1 MQQVIL
7 LNRRLSKKSSNKSSK
22 KLLKIKDNLFLILSD
37 IKQEIIIIYSLFFL
51 VSLAFIMFF
60 NKSTLHL
67 KINQF
72 HSSFFDVLF
81 KYSTFLGD
89 GVIFA
94 ILGVA
99 FFFIKRKM
107 TYVFLVS
114 GVLTLLI
121 THLFKKILFKG
132 TLRPAAALGE
142 ENLHLIDGVK
152 IAMMNSFPSGH
163 TTTAFAIFTIL
174 CLYFAKCKSQYLW
187 ISLAIIA
194 GFSRVYLSQH
204 FLVDIFVGSFIGIL
218 IGITSMAI
226 FSKPKSIY

>member
-1 MQQVIL
+1 MEQVIT
-7 LNRRLSKKSSNKSSK
+7 LNRRLNKKRSKKVLRNF
-22 KLLKIKDNLFLILSD
+22 LKVKDNLSIILLD
-37 IKQEIIIIYSLFFL
+37 IKQEIVIIYSLFFL
-51 VSLAFIMFF
+51 LLLTFVLLF
-60 NKSTLHL
+60 NKFTLHL

-72 HSSFFDVLF
+72 HSSFFDLLF

-89 GVIFA
+89 GVLFA
-94 ILGVA
+94 ILGVV

-132 TLRPAAALGE
+132 ILRPVGALGE
-142 ENLHLIDGVK
+142 ESLHLIEGVK
-152 IAMMNSFPSGH
+152 MAMMNSFPSGH

-174 CLYFAKCKSQYLW
+174 CLYFSKCKSQYIW

-194 GFSRVYLSQH
+194 SLSRVYLSQH
-204 FLVDIFVGSFIGIL
+204 FLIDIFVGSFIGIL
-218 IGITSMAI
+218 IGIVSMAI
-226 FSKPKSIY
+226 FKEHKNIV

>member
-1 MQQVIL
+1 MQQAITL
-7 LNRRLSKKSSNKSSK
+7 KTRLNKKSNKNFFNGFLKVKES
-22 KLLKIKDNLFLILSD
+22 LLLMLSD
-37 IKQEIIIIYSLFFL
+37 IKKEIIVIYSLFFL
-51 VSLAFIMFF
+51 VSLTFVVLF
-60 NKSTLHL
+60 NKFTLHL

-89 GVIFA
+89 GVLFA
-94 ILGVA
+94 ILGVV

-107 TYVFLVS
+107 SYVFLVS

-121 THLFKKILFKG
+121 THLFKKIIFKG
-132 TLRPAAALGE
+132 ILRPAGALGE
-142 ENLHLIDGVK
+142 ESLHLIDGVK
-152 IAMMNSFPSGH
+152 MAMMNSFPSGH

-174 CLYFAKCKSQYLW
+174 CLYFSKCKSQYLW

-204 FLVDIFVGSFIGIL
+204 FLVDIIVGSFIGVL
-218 IGITSMAI
+218 IGIISMAI
-226 FSKPKSIY
+226 FSKQKSIF

>member
-1 MQQVIL
+1 MQQVVH
-7 LNRRLSKKSSNKSSK
+7 LNRRLNKKSDKKTINKFIK
-22 KLLKIKDNLFLILSD
+22 VKDNLFLMLLD
-37 IKQEIIIIYSLFFL
+37 IKQEIVIIYSLFFL
-51 VSLAFIMFF
+51 LSLTSVVLF
-60 NKSTLHL
+60 NKFTLHL

-89 GVIFA
+89 GVLFA
-94 ILGVA
+94 ILGVT

-121 THLFKKILFKG
+121 THLLKKIIFKG
-132 TLRPAAALGE
+132 ILRPAGALGE
-142 ENLHLIDGVK
+142 ESLHLIDGVK
-152 IAMMNSFPSGH
+152 MAMMNSFPSGH

-174 CLYFAKCKSQYLW
+174 CLYFSKCKSQYLW

-204 FLVDIFVGSFIGIL
+204 FLVDIFVGSFIGVL
-218 IGITSMAI
+218 IGIIGMAI
-226 FSKPKSIY
+226 FSKPKSIS

>member
-1 MQQVIL
+1 MEQVIT
-7 LNRRLSKKSSNKSSK
+7 LNRRLNKKRSKKALRNF
-22 KLLKIKDNLFLILSD
+22 LKVKDNLSIILLD
-37 IKQEIIIIYSLFFL
+37 IKQEIVIIYSLFFL
-51 VSLAFIMFF
+51 LLLTFVLLF
-60 NKSTLHL
+60 NKFTLHL

-72 HSSFFDVLF
+72 HSSFFDLLF

-89 GVIFA
+89 GVLFA
-94 ILGVA
+94 ILGVV

-132 TLRPAAALGE
+132 ILRPVGALGE
-142 ENLHLIDGVK
+142 ESLHLIEGVK
-152 IAMMNSFPSGH
+152 MAMMNSFPSGH

-174 CLYFAKCKSQYLW
+174 CLYFSKCKSQYIW

-194 GFSRVYLSQH
+194 GLSRVYLSQH
-204 FLVDIFVGSFIGIL
+204 FLIDIFVGSFIGIL
-218 IGITSMAI
+218 IGIVSMAI
-226 FSKPKSIY
+226 FKEHKNIG